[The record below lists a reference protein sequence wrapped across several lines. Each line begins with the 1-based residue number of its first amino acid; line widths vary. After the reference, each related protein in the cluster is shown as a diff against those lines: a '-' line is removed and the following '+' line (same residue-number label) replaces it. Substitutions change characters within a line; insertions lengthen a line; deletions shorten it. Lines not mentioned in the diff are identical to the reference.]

1 MNYYLVTKI
10 SEAIETQK
18 CMNLGKHCS
27 QWKRP
32 CTRDYPHAIPSTG
45 TVQNWQISQSW
56 EATGWL
62 SRARL
67 REWKQN
73 VGDCWWWSVI
83 LGYSL
88 PPKQILVMVAQ
99 PGEYTK
105 TRQIVQRSWWFLW
118 YVNYTSIKTTAT
130 KECPVCPCLVPA
142 PAVKASFFSVT
153 SQGALQPGSL
163 FLFPPLPSHPLLAS
177 LFLTS
182 K

>member
-45 TVQNWQISQSW
+45 TVQNWQISKSW

-73 VGDCWWWSVI
+73 VGDCWWICDTWFFFT
-83 LGYSL
+83 
-88 PPKQILVMVAQ
+88 PKTDTGHGCTARGIYENPANRAAELVVFMVCQ
-99 PGEYTK
+99 LHLNKDNSNKG
-105 TRQIVQRSWWFLW
+105 V
-118 YVNYTSIKTTAT
+118 
-130 KECPVCPCLVPA
+130 PCLPVSGPC
-142 PAVKASFFSVT
+142 PSC
-153 SQGALQPGSL
+153 QSL
-163 FLFPPLPSHPLLAS
+163 FLLCH
-177 LFLTS
+177 
-182 K
+182 